1 MININLEE
9 IKQKTSKGL
18 SKYNNL
24 HNVYGWKDIVDLTE
38 DKRFENIPLTDIEGR
53 LRTDDKNLLRV
64 QHDAPIIPYVCFGR
78 FNQCRLKKNSRIVF
92 TITPYKELIDS
103 NTNNHCWMNIHQVN
117 YWIETMRDETGL
129 DFFYEVVEKK
139 DKFIITFDFKK
150 LRKIQMKYV
159 LFWTRY
165 LYEYPSSFVA
175 LDAMLL
181 KHQEKYKNETLQNLL
196 TLCSICQV
204 NNKNFWINRDQN
216 ITVTG
221 NFIQKELL
229 SKRLSQGNRT
239 LISSMFSPATVR
251 YSPAVGYKFLGETV
265 IPNFI
270 GHDVDVLTG
279 ETWID
284 NTERFK
290 IYDEYYPRLKQLE
303 LCCPK
308 EQIYQVPNF
317 PEIDLEDIK
326 ERTNIG
332 ISRFYGHHNEY
343 RWTEYYDLSISSDPE
358 LKNQS
363 LLNFSEDVLRRRL
376 GVASFGKQ
384 SIHPCFGSF
393 IYNSQR
399 LRDKSAVIFT
409 SVLHKVVLKQN
420 YNNHCWMTLD
430 QLNYWIS
437 IARQDS
443 GINFN
448 YKIVDLGNIY
458 EVVLELTSDLSW
470 KQVKYILF
478 WLRYAFET
486 PASYYALDALLLK
499 RDYYPEES
507 LQNLLTLVS
516 VCHRVDSARMSN
528 SQCLTTYGE
537 FIQTDILQK
546 RIASRSND
554 NVSSIFNG
562 DPSQRSSSTVYG
574 KLYLSN
580 YYDAREMTGESWL
593 NHPERFDVYQKAY
606 KLMKEREIKR

>member
-64 QHDAPIIPYVCFGR
+64 QHDAPIYSFMCFGR

-308 EQIYQVPNF
+308 EPVYQVPNF

-326 ERTNIG
+326 KRTIRG
-332 ISRFYGHHNEY
+332 ISRFYRLSNEY
-343 RWTEYYDLSISSDPE
+343 RWVEYHDLDVRRDPE

-363 LLNFSEDVLRRRL
+363 LLNFSEDVLQGKL
-376 GVASFGKQ
+376 DVAFSQKQ
-384 SIHPCFGSF
+384 IIRACFGGF
-393 IYNSQR
+393 IYNSPR
-399 LRDKSAVIFT
+399 LIGKNVVIFT
-409 SVLHKVVLKQN
+409 SVLHKVIHNQTD
-420 YNNHCWMTLD
+420 NNHCWMTLD

-448 YKIVDLGNIY
+448 YKIVDLGDRY

-478 WLRYAFET
+478 WLRYAFEA
-486 PASYYALDALLLK
+486 PASYYALDAMLLK

-516 VCHRVDSARMSN
+516 VCHRIDRVRMNS
-528 SQCLTTYGE
+528 SQCLTTCGD

-546 RIASRSND
+546 RIASRSID
-554 NVSSIFNG
+554 TVSSIFNS
-562 DPSQRSSSTVYG
+562 DFSQLNGELVCG
-574 KLYLSN
+574 KLRLSN
-580 YYDAREMTGESWL
+580 YYDTKSITGESWL
-593 NHPERFDVYQKAY
+593 SHPERFDIYQEAY